1 MANEHDSFIR
11 EVNEELRSEQFRNAW
26 ARYGRLLIG
35 GAAAAVIATALW
47 GGYEWWSERQA
58 SASGDQFLAALTLV
72 REGKTAEGDA
82 ALKALE
88 ADGSGAYPVLARMRA
103 ATLHAEKGDAAAAIA
118 AFTEIGK
125 DTSVPEVVRDT
136 ARLRAAYLLVDTG
149 TYDQVSAEVEQI
161 AVPTNALRHS
171 AREVLGLA
179 AYKAGDMV
187 KAKDWFEQ
195 TTTDAQAPSNV
206 ANRARMMLGLI
217 NASGKA
223 P

>member
-1 MANEHDSFIR
+1 MANDHDSFIR
-11 EVNEELRSEQFRNAW
+11 EVNEELRSEQVRMVW
-26 ARYGRLLIG
+26 ARYGRIVI
-35 GAAAAVIATALW
+35 GAAVAIVLGTAAW
-47 GGYEWWSERQA
+47 RGYEYWSEHQA
-58 SASGDQFLAALTLV
+58 SASGDQFLAALNLI
-72 REGKTAEGDA
+72 RDGKNAEA
-82 ALKALE
+82 ETALKALE

-103 ATLHAEKGDAAAAIA
+103 ATLQAEKGDAAAAIA
-118 AFTEIGK
+118 AFTAIGK
-125 DTSVPEVVRDT
+125 DGSVPDVVRDT

-149 TYDQVSAEVEQI
+149 TYEQVSAEAEQI

-187 KAKDWFEQ
+187 KAKDWFQ
-195 TTTDAQAPSNV
+195 QASTDAQAPSNV
-206 ANRARMMLGLI
+206 ANRARMMLELI

>member
-11 EVNEELRSEQFRNAW
+11 EVNEELRSEQMRIIW

-35 GAAAAVIATALW
+35 GAVAAVLATAAW

-72 REGKTAEGDA
+72 REGKNAEAETA
-82 ALKALE
+82 LQALE
-88 ADGSGAYPVLARMRA
+88 QDGSGSYPVLARLRA
-103 ATLHAEKGDAAAAIA
+103 ATLSVEKGDAAAAIA

-125 DTSVPEVVRDT
+125 DGSVPDVVRDT

-149 TYDQVSAEVEQI
+149 TYEQVSAEAEQI

-171 AREVLGLA
+171 AREVLGLS
-179 AYKAGDMV
+179 AYKAGDFV
-187 KAKDWFEQ
+187 KAKDWFQQ
-195 TTTDAQAPSNV
+195 TANDAQAPSNV
-206 ANRARMMLGLI
+206 ANRARMMLELI

>member
-11 EVNEELRSEQFRNAW
+11 EVNEELRSEQMRAVW
-26 ARYGRLLIG
+26 SRYGRFLIG
-35 GAAAAVIATALW
+35 GAVAVVVATALW
-47 GGYEWWSERQA
+47 GAYEYWSERQA
-58 SASGDQFLAALTLV
+58 SASGDRFLAALTLV
-72 REGKTAEGDA
+72 REGKNAEADT

-88 ADGSGAYPVLARMRA
+88 ADGSGAYPVLARLRA
-103 ATLHAEKGDAAAAIA
+103 ATLAAEKNDAAAAIT
-118 AFTEIGK
+118 AFTAIGK
-125 DTSVPEVVRDT
+125 DTSVPDVVRDS

-149 TYDQVSAEVEQI
+149 TYEQVSAEAEQI
-161 AVPTNALRHS
+161 AVPNNALRHS

-179 AYKAGDMV
+179 AYKAGDMG

-195 TTTDAQAPSNV
+195 TKADAQAPSNV
-206 ANRARMMLGLI
+206 ANRARMMLDLI